1 MIVEYQKYGISMEI
15 ASVAV
20 TIHGIPLMAF
30 LAIPKNA
37 AGVKEFGVITINT
50 STKRTMTLA
59 SIAQSTIKDCQCPT

>member
-1 MIVEYQKYGISMEI
+1 MEI
-15 ASVAV
+15 ASAV
-20 TIHGIPLMAF
+20 ETIHGIPLMAF

-37 AGVKEFGVITINT
+37 AVKEFGVITINT